1 MTRAAQAGFGIVE
14 LMIAMTLGLFLSA
27 AVIQVTLAS
36 QRSQRVLEAAGQ
48 LQESG
53 RIAVSFLNRDLRMAG
68 YMGCPNLERIPV
80 NIIAKNLP
88 SDFNFSASGVLLG
101 QDNVSASNDYDAVE
115 NTDVVI
121 IQRAASPAVNL
132 VGNVDQDNANIQISA
147 NPAGIDANDLVF
159 VTDCI
164 TADLFRATNVSNGN
178 GNDNSRVTIAH
189 ASNNNTPNRLSKIY
203 GTDAEVMGFQ
213 SLAYFIRDT
222 NRTTA
227 AGNPIH
233 SLWVRAR
240 SLGSGA
246 APAATELVEGV
257 ENMQISYGEDTND
270 DRNIDVYRSAADVS
284 NWAAVLSIRIELLMH
299 SLDDNIVGSSGE
311 FVQNNLEF
319 NGAAVASDQR
329 LRQVYRT
336 AVAIRN
342 RLP

>member
-1 MTRAAQAGFGIVE
+1 
-14 LMIAMTLGLFLSA
+14 
-27 AVIQVTLAS
+27 
-36 QRSQRVLEAAGQ
+36 
-48 LQESG
+48 
-53 RIAVSFLNRDLRMAG
+53 
-68 YMGCPNLERIPV
+68 
-80 NIIAKNLP
+80 
-88 SDFNFSASGVLLG
+88 
-101 QDNVSASNDYDAVE
+101 
-115 NTDVVI
+115 
-121 IQRAASPAVNL
+121 
-132 VGNVDQDNANIQISA
+132 
-147 NPAGIDANDLVF
+147 
-159 VTDCI
+159 
-164 TADLFRATNVSNGN
+164 
-178 GNDNSRVTIAH
+178 
-189 ASNNNTPNRLSKIY
+189 
-203 GTDAEVMGFQ
+203 MGFQ

-233 SLWVRAR
+233 SLWVQAR